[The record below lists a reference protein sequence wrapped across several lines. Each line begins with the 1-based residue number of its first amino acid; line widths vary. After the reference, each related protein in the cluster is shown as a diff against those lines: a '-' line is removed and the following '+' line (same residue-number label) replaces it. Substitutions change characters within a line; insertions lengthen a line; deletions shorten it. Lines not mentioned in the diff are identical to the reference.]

1 MRTRPANRRGFTLI
15 EVLAGLAVSAMA
27 ILALTFAVGIAA
39 RAWSRGDVDT
49 ELTEKVGRA
58 ASRFNDDVG
67 SLMPWRYAAG
77 SDPQIVFAGDR
88 REVVFAAMAQTGA
101 YGSPRLRLV
110 SYRFLTTER
119 GSVVQRR
126 VAPIPIDPGRPETAD
141 WGDAVAVIAG
151 VDSPALAYAESPG
164 KWVDLWTPGA
174 TLPTAVRLT
183 FLMRG
188 RTVVLEAPVLADPI
202 RDCQLPTK
210 ALACPDN
217 GDPPAPENADG
228 NPPPPVPGQ

>member
-1 MRTRPANRRGFTLI
+1 
-15 EVLAGLAVSAMA
+15 
-27 ILALTFAVGIAA
+27 
-39 RAWSRGDVDT
+39 
-49 ELTEKVGRA
+49 
-58 ASRFNDDVG
+58 
-67 SLMPWRYAAG
+67 
-77 SDPQIVFAGDR
+77 
-88 REVVFAAMAQTGA
+88 
-101 YGSPRLRLV
+101 
-110 SYRFLTTER
+110 LTTER
-119 GSVVQRR
+119 GSVVERR
-126 VAPIPIDPGRPETAD
+126 AAPIPIDPGRPETAD

-217 GDPPAPENADG
+217 GAPAPENADG